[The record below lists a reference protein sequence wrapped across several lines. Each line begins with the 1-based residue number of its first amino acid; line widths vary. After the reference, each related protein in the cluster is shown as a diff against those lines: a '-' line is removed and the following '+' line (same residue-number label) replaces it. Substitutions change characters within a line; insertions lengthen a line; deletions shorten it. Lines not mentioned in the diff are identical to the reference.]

1 MSQETFPPELQ
12 AMIDRAGTLTAEET
26 ETLGQLWE
34 SDEDLILPPPS
45 LLGEAYGGLDFPLV
59 TNQDLNN
66 AWDLAVKTAG
76 DADRVD
82 VLDAAIAAGRAAKR
96 DVRHLHDSPSSKNG
110 SEEAVRSAV
119 LAVGIR
125 DLLDEK
131 DYNVLV
137 SAWRQVIG
145 LES

>member
-1 MSQETFPPELQ
+1 MSDETFPPELQ
-12 AMIDRAGTLTAEET
+12 AMIDRAGTLTADEVEK
-26 ETLGQLWE
+26 LGQLWE

-45 LLGEAYGGLDFPLV
+45 LLGEAYGALDFPIV

-76 DADRVD
+76 DANRVD
-82 VLDAAIAAGRAAKR
+82 VLDAAIAAGRAAKHDDR
-96 DVRHLHDSPSSKNG
+96 QLHDSASSKNG
-110 SEEAVRSAV
+110 TEEAVRSAV

-125 DLLDEK
+125 DILPEK

-145 LES
+145 LTN

>member
-12 AMIDRAGTLTAEET
+12 AMIVRAGTLTADEVER
-26 ETLGQLWE
+26 LGQLWE
-34 SDEDLILPPPS
+34 SDEDLILPSPNP
-45 LLGEAYGGLDFPLV
+45 LGEAYGALDFPIV

-76 DADRVD
+76 DANRVD
-82 VLDAAIAAGRAAKR
+82 VLDAAIAAGRATKR

-110 SEEAVRSAV
+110 AEEAVRSAV

-125 DLLDEK
+125 ELLSEK

-145 LES
+145 VES

>member
-12 AMIDRAGTLTAEET
+12 AMIDRAGTLTAEEA
-26 ETLGQLWE
+26 EKLGQLWE
-34 SDEDLILPPPS
+34 SDEDLLLPPPNVF
-45 LLGEAYGGLDFPLV
+45 GEAYGALDAPIV

-76 DADRVD
+76 DANRVD
-82 VLDAAIAAGRAAKR
+82 VLDAAIAAGRAVKR
-96 DVRHLHDSPSSKNG
+96 DVRHMHDSASSKNG

-125 DLLDEK
+125 DLLPEK
-131 DYNVLV
+131 DYGVLV
-137 SAWRQVIG
+137 SAWHQVIG
-145 LES
+145 LNS